1 MTNEDR
7 IRNLRSLGYTQ
18 TEGSFLLVAALHSGH
33 FVRRQFCMF
42 AGATRGGAET
52 RFIEK
57 LAANRHVEAT
67 SYRFNRLVYR
77 LRSRRLYE
85 ALGEGDNRNRRVCQP
100 YTVRHKLLLL
110 DFVLSRPN
118 HRFLAT
124 LEERLAYFRE
134 RGIET
139 ESLPIRI
146 YRSKDG
152 KQQTPVYLFD
162 RSPVFIDPFLR
173 SNGASLSPPVVSFAF
188 INDGDFAYRDL
199 RSFLSAHRALFAA
212 LAQFKLV
219 FAAPDR
225 SSFGKAAKLF
235 GKFLWTEGG
244 SIAELLSFFRE
255 RQAFER
261 RETQGWDKVRIDRFR
276 DSRDHFVGS
285 HYETLYASWR
295 VEGDAAIAG
304 KTTMLNG
311 SLETVLLPDKYE
323 LFGGQSDAA

>member
-1 MTNEDR
+1 MTHENR
-7 IRNLRSLGYTQ
+7 IRNLQSLGYTP
-18 TEGSFLLVAALHSGH
+18 TEASFLMVAALHSGH
-33 FVRRQFCMF
+33 FVRRQFCTF

-57 LAANRHVEAT
+57 LTANRHVEAT
-67 SYRFNRLVYR
+67 TYRFNRLVYR

-100 YTVRHKLLLL
+100 YTVRHKLLVL
-110 DFVLSRPN
+110 DFALSRPN

-134 RGIET
+134 LGIET
-139 ESLPIRI
+139 ESLPVRI

-162 RSPVFIDPFLR
+162 RSPVFID
-173 SNGASLSPPVVSFAF
+173 ASLSPPVVSFVF

-199 RSFLSAHRALFAA
+199 RSFLSNHRALFAA
-212 LAQFKLV
+212 LSRFKLV
-219 FAAPDR
+219 FAAPDK
-225 SSFGKAAKLF
+225 SLFGKAAKLF

-244 SIAELLSFFRE
+244 STTELLSFFRE

-261 RETQGWDKVRIDRFR
+261 RETQGWDKARIDRFR

-285 HYETLYASWR
+285 RYETLYARWG
-295 VEGDAAIAG
+295 VEGDAAITG
-304 KTTMLNG
+304 RTTTLNG
-311 SLETVLLPDKYE
+311 TLETVLLPDKYE
-323 LFGGQSDAA
+323 LFGGQIDAA